1 MQPGGDTDHPEVS
14 QAITDAVELHHDLG
28 EIWRD
33 GCHPS
38 VSFRSASLSLCNIYI
53 CSYCI
58 DLIFIIR
65 INYRCQ
71 YSQYCKHDR
80 IEYIQWQACEM
91 SVHVVNASKGK
102 ETDPRASPKRYMMSE
117 VMIKA
122 CASFD
127 ANNLSEIPLSLYQ
140 KDIFHKQDGLC

>member
-1 MQPGGDTDHPEVS
+1 
-14 QAITDAVELHHDLG
+14 
-28 EIWRD
+28 
-33 GCHPS
+33 
-38 VSFRSASLSLCNIYI
+38 
-53 CSYCI
+53 
-58 DLIFIIR
+58 
-65 INYRCQ
+65 
-71 YSQYCKHDR
+71 
-80 IEYIQWQACEM
+80 M

-127 ANNLSEIPLSLYQ
+127 AKNLSEIPLSLYQ